1 MSSAKRVVVTGASG
15 FLGKHIVLALL
26 RAGHSVRASVRNA
39 AMAEQVRRAVLPH
52 GDGEAG
58 ERLEFATLDLTRDA
72 GWAEAMAGAA
82 ALIHTAS
89 PCPIAQP
96 KNPDDLIRPAV
107 DGTKRALCA
116 ARAAGVERVVL
127 TSSAIAVIQPWR
139 RDGHVFTEDD
149 WSDAAGLPAQPYAR
163 SKVIA
168 ERTAWEF
175 AAREGLRLTVFN
187 PTFILGP
194 LLDDRFGSSMQL
206 VRRVLRGRDP
216 MLPRLGLSIVDVRDV
231 AAAHVR
237 ALERDGTEG
246 QRFILASGSLWLTD
260 WGKVLKTL
268 YPRRRMPTRAAPLPL
283 LRLLAL
289 FDGEIRTALPSVGHM
304 DELRSDKARRYLGID
319 FIPPDRALIA
329 AAEALVSR
337 GLV

>member
-1 MSSAKRVVVTGASG
+1 MSSAMRVVVTGASG
-15 FLGKHIVLALL
+15 FLGKHVVLALIQ
-26 RAGHSVRASVRNA
+26 AGYSVRASVRNP

-52 GDGEAG
+52 MDDNTSS
-58 ERLEFATLDLTRDA
+58 RLEFAALDLTRDA
-72 GWAEAMAGAA
+72 GWAEAMAGAS
-82 ALIHTAS
+82 ALVHTAS
-89 PCPIAQP
+89 PCPITQP
-96 KNPDDLIRPAV
+96 KSPDDLIRPAV
-107 DGTKRALCA
+107 DGTRRALYA
-116 ARAAGVERVVL
+116 AKAAGIDRVVL
-127 TSSAIAVIQPWR
+127 TSSAIAVVQPWR
-139 RDGHVFTEDD
+139 RDGHIFTEDD
-149 WSDAAGLPAQPYAR
+149 WSDAAGLPAQPYAH

-168 ERTAWEF
+168 ERTAWKI
-175 AAREGLRLTVFN
+175 AAHEGLRLTVFN
-187 PTFILGP
+187 PTLILGP

-206 VRRVLRGRDP
+206 VSRILRGRDP

-237 ALERDGTEG
+237 ALERDRTQG

-260 WGKVLKTL
+260 WGKVLKST
-268 YPRRRMPTRAAPLPL
+268 YPRRRMPTRAAPPWL

-304 DELRSDKARRYLGID
+304 DELCSDKARRRLDID

>member
-1 MSSAKRVVVTGASG
+1 MRVVVTGASG
-15 FLGKHIVLALL
+15 FLGKHVVLALMQ
-26 RAGHSVRASVRNA
+26 AGHSVRASVRNP

-52 GDGEAG
+52 VGGNASD
-58 ERLEFATLDLTRDA
+58 RLEFVTLDLTHDE
-72 GWAEAMAGAA
+72 GWVEAMAGAS

-89 PCPIAQP
+89 PCPIARP
-96 KNPDDLIRPAV
+96 KSPDDLIRPAV
-107 DGTKRALCA
+107 DGTRRALCA
-116 ARAAGVERVVL
+116 AKTAGIDRVVL

-139 RDGHVFTEDD
+139 RDGHLFTEDD

-168 ERTAWEF
+168 ERTAWEI
-175 AAREGLRLTVFN
+175 AAREELRLTVFN
-187 PTFILGP
+187 PAFILGP

-206 VRRVLRGRDP
+206 VRRILRGRDP

-260 WGKVLKTL
+260 WGKVLKTI
-268 YPRRRMPTRAAPLPL
+268 YPHRRMPTRAAPLLL

-304 DELRSDKARRYLGID
+304 DELRSDKARRHLGID

-329 AAEALVSR
+329 AADALVSR
-337 GLV
+337 RLI

>member
-1 MSSAKRVVVTGASG
+1 MRVVVTGASG
-15 FLGKHIVLALL
+15 FLGKHVVLALMQ
-26 RAGHSVRASVRNA
+26 AGHSVRASVRNP

-52 GDGEAG
+52 VDGNASD
-58 ERLEFATLDLTRDA
+58 RLEFVTLDLTHDE
-72 GWAEAMAGAA
+72 GWAEAMAGAS

-89 PCPIAQP
+89 PCPIARP
-96 KNPDDLIRPAV
+96 KSPDDLIRPAV
-107 DGTKRALCA
+107 DGTRRALCA
-116 ARAAGVERVVL
+116 AKTAGIDRVVV

-139 RDGHVFTEDD
+139 RDGHIFTEDD

-168 ERTAWEF
+168 ERTAWEI

-187 PTFILGP
+187 PAFILGP

-206 VRRVLRGRDP
+206 VHRILRGRDP

-237 ALERDGTEG
+237 ALDRDGTEG
-246 QRFILASGSLWLTD
+246 QRFILASGSLWLPD
-260 WGKVLKTL
+260 WGKVLKTI
-268 YPRRRMPTRAAPLPL
+268 YARRRMPTRAAPLLL

-304 DELRSDKARRYLGID
+304 DELRSDKARRHLGID

-329 AAEALVSR
+329 AADALVSR
-337 GLV
+337 RLV

>member
-1 MSSAKRVVVTGASG
+1 MRVVVTGASG
-15 FLGKHIVLALL
+15 FLGKHVVLALMQ
-26 RAGHSVRASVRNA
+26 AGHSVRASVRNP

-52 GDGEAG
+52 VDGNASD
-58 ERLEFATLDLTRDA
+58 RLEFVTLNLTHDE
-72 GWAEAMAGAA
+72 GWAEAMAGAS
-82 ALIHTAS
+82 ALVHTAS
-89 PCPIAQP
+89 PFPIAPP
-96 KNPDDLIRPAV
+96 KSPDDLIRPAV
-107 DGTKRALCA
+107 DGTRRALCA
-116 ARAAGVERVVL
+116 AKTAGIDRVVL

-139 RDGHVFTEDD
+139 RDGHIFTEDD
-149 WSDAAGLPAQPYAR
+149 WSDATGLPAQPYAR

-168 ERTAWEF
+168 ERTAWEI

-187 PTFILGP
+187 PAFILGP

-206 VRRVLRGRDP
+206 VRRILRGRDP

-260 WGKVLKTL
+260 WGKVLKTI
-268 YPRRRMPTRAAPLPL
+268 YPRRRMPTRAAPLLL

-304 DELRSDKARRYLGID
+304 DELLSDKARRHLGID

-329 AAEALVSR
+329 AADALVSR
-337 GLV
+337 RLV